1 MIRGHTYYTNF
12 RLNDS
17 TSFVRLSLSELRRIT
32 MSNPEQ
38 SSTANGK
45 TLCVYSNSIYTLTF
59 VTESQ
64 HCPYS
69 KSFDIVDS
77 K

>member
-1 MIRGHTYYTNF
+1 MIRGRTYYTNF

-45 TLCVYSNSIYTLTF
+45 TLCVYSNSIYTALLN
-59 VTESQ
+59 
-64 HCPYS
+64 
-69 KSFDIVDS
+69 KSDFG
-77 K
+77 

>member
-1 MIRGHTYYTNF
+1 MIRGRTYYTNF

-45 TLCVYSNSIYTLTF
+45 TLCVYSNRIYTLTF

-64 HCPYS
+64 HC
-69 KSFDIVDS
+69 
-77 K
+77 

>member
-1 MIRGHTYYTNF
+1 MIRGRTYYTNF

-45 TLCVYSNSIYTLTF
+45 TLCAD
-59 VTESQ
+59 ESPNDFGKN
-64 HCPYS
+64 H
-69 KSFDIVDS
+69 
-77 K
+77 

>member
-1 MIRGHTYYTNF
+1 MN
-12 RLNDS
+12 
-17 TSFVRLSLSELRRIT
+17 
-32 MSNPEQ
+32 NPEQ

-45 TLCVYSNSIYTLTF
+45 TLCVYSNSIYTFTF

>member
-1 MIRGHTYYTNF
+1 MIRGRTYYTNF

-45 TLCVYSNSIYTLTF
+45 TCVYSNSIYTLTF